1 MYNDFMDQTVNSIL
15 GIPGIPGNDILDSRF
30 PGINVQ
36 GREWTP

>member
-1 MYNDFMDQTVNSIL
+1 MYNDFMVQTVNSIL
-15 GIPGIPGNDILDSRF
+15 GIPVNDILDSRF